1 MMNRLRSFVNADN
14 ETDVWECR
22 QDCTTLQIS
31 SWNNEMDPSSV
42 FIFDSHGDGPI
53 ETSMVTSQS
62 HHDDLLYNCYY
73 EGIPNLRSIMS
84 EEESSVDSSSS
95 SSASSPQSPN
105 VRKSCRSGLRHSQ
118 DPDAG
123 RVRFSSV
130 QVREH
135 SIMIGNHPCCRDSL
149 PISLDWVHSDD
160 LCFDIEDFEYS
171 RNMAGGRGPRGNLPR
186 MDFWSRRVRLQT
198 VAGMSER
205 DFIRAEQRRRQEA
218 EREAMAY
225 DSFRPEPIATPFPTV
240 TVEKPMHFF
249 VTKAKSDIL
258 ESGYVGHKHRL
269 SPCKYTEFGDVSC
282 EGVTPASQ
290 YSGISTK
297 HDKAAVLDAP
307 WWSDQDDNTSVN
319 TCHAQKGAK
328 VSWADLVRSKKSE
341 RERAH
346 NVNSG
351 DNEHNNNSLD
361 QESCSNRRGISR
373 SEDSE
378 RYVERQESLG

>member
-105 VRKSCRSGLRHSQ
+105 VRKSCLTGLQHSQ

-205 DFIRAEQRRRQEA
+205 DFIREEQRRRQEA

-225 DSFRPEPIATPFPTV
+225 DSFRPEPIAASFPNVVVDKPIDEIRHNDAHNDHDDAGWINT
-240 TVEKPMHFF
+240 EKE
-249 VTKAKSDIL
+249 TL
-258 ESGYVGHKHRL
+258 
-269 SPCKYTEFGDVSC
+269 
-282 EGVTPASQ
+282 
-290 YSGISTK
+290 
-297 HDKAAVLDAP
+297 DKAFKQSNYNEPAALFHSWEEEEKVKWQHHYESDPTYFDFATPPSFPSNMLDIQVL
-307 WWSDQDDNTSVN
+307 
-319 TCHAQKGAK
+319 
-328 VSWADLVRSKKSE
+328 
-341 RERAH
+341 
-346 NVNSG
+346 
-351 DNEHNNNSLD
+351 
-361 QESCSNRRGISR
+361 
-373 SEDSE
+373 ED
-378 RYVERQESLG
+378 